1 MRRSKLMTWLMALLM
16 STSALGVST
25 CPQVL
30 ELCNKAVEAQTAQVQ
45 IRDKEIGQAEAM
57 LAVQSKENSDLKR
70 EADAWYN
77 SKILWF
83 VLGAGITSYFIKK

>member
-1 MRRSKLMTWLMALLM
+1 MVIVLM
-16 STSALGVST
+16 STSPLATADCKPLIEACDKALAEKSR
-25 CPQVL
+25 QV
-30 ELCNKAVEAQTAQVQ
+30 EV
-45 IRDKEIGQAEAM
+45 RDQEIGQAEAM